1 MRIEYAVR
9 DSNADLGSFSTSQ
22 LNAEKNRLQ
31 IVLGKMVGSLYPQFV
46 AQSIDRIDAE
56 LTQRTNN
63 P

>member
-1 MRIEYAVR
+1 MRIEVAVR
-9 DSNADLGSFSTSQ
+9 LDKDLGPFSTSA

-46 AQSIDRIDAE
+46 AASIDRIDTE